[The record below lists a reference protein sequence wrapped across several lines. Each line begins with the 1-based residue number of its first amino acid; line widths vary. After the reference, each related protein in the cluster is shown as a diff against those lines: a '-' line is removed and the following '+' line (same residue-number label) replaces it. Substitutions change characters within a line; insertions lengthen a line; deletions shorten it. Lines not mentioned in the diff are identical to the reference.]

1 MKSIDQHNYVFLYSD
16 KSIDLFNYFNVDH
29 LHGLKRSDCIKHV
42 DSFDDCFIAGLCN
55 LIPYTTDK
63 YFVYVNTL
71 KTKNKFQFITLMMHE
86 MMHLSFRLNDQ
97 QCEEQLIEF
106 AENETNKLIKIF
118 FK

>member
-1 MKSIDQHNYVFLYSD
+1 
-16 KSIDLFNYFNVDH
+16 
-29 LHGLKRSDCIKHV
+29 
-42 DSFDDCFIAGLCN
+42 
-55 LIPYTTDK
+55 
-63 YFVYVNTL
+63 
-71 KTKNKFQFITLMMHE
+71 